1 MYPYK
6 LYIHSIPYP
15 KNMNKKLK
23 EMIDQQK
30 QRIVNIRE
38 TKHQQAQRIV
48 NIRKI
53 ESMEKALIAL
63 LALYTK

>member
-1 MYPYK
+1 
-6 LYIHSIPYP
+6 
-15 KNMNKKLK
+15 
-23 EMIDQQK
+23 MIDQQK